1 MPNRKKWRV
10 RIYFR
15 DNHHGESYLS
25 FPSEI
30 EAAEYVAKIRDRFR
44 AIKVFDEE
52 TGTERIDQTIALRV
66 IASAAKTIGSAGRK
80 TTCFKIRAG

>member
-1 MPNRKKWRV
+1 MSNPRKQTI

-30 EAAEYVAKIRDRFR
+30 EAAEYIRKIRDRFR
-44 AIKVFDEE
+44 SVKLFDEK
-52 TGTERIDQTIALRV
+52 TGTELFDAELSLRV
-66 IASAAKTIGSAGRK
+66 ISSAAKPK
-80 TTCFKIRAG
+80 